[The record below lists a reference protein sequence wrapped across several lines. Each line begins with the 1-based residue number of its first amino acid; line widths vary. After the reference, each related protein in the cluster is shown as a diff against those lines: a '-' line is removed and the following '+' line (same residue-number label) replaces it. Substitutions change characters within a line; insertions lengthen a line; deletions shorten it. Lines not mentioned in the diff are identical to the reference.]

1 MEHNEALENGTELD
15 ELVRILH
22 IAEANRDTC
31 RALLNA
37 LESDVVRL
45 SRVLIS
51 ATANSKPAEE
61 FLSPTF
67 SALKEDPTA
76 MLLAKM
82 GGFQK

>member
-51 ATANSKPAEE
+51 ATANSKPAESRGISIAARMAQPGRYRAAAE
-61 FLSPTF
+61 
-67 SALKEDPTA
+67 AA
-76 MLLAKM
+76 RR
-82 GGFQK
+82 